1 MTYYYRSLKLHNV
14 VYHSFVEFTYADK
27 RTPCRW
33 AFSICPVFSSG
44 LVFFPCIHCVLVIMV
59 ITISYKLLMHYWCCC
74 CIAASVHWLSNGFL
88 WMDSWSY
95 FGKESRWNILIL
107 VCDVYVM
114 FSVSLLFSECINIQK
129 YDVVFYLRA
138 SC

>member
-1 MTYYYRSLKLHNV
+1 
-14 VYHSFVEFTYADK
+14 
-27 RTPCRW
+27 
-33 AFSICPVFSSG
+33 
-44 LVFFPCIHCVLVIMV
+44 MV

-107 VCDVYVM
+107 VCDVYV
-114 FSVSLLFSECINIQK
+114 
-129 YDVVFYLRA
+129 
-138 SC
+138 